1 MSSPVVMEMQILEQW
16 APVPSQTVELGHHM
30 CACKSPK
37 RSLKGPCYIL
47 LFLLLL
53 LLKLPL
59 LVFVSWDTP
68 RHLGVRAALC
78 RAVHCDARVRMRV
91 VDGPVLQVF
100 KERV

>member
-1 MSSPVVMEMQILEQW
+1 MGSRSKSNSGARPSHVCMQKPQ
-16 APVPSQTVELGHHM
+16 
-30 CACKSPK
+30 
-37 RSLKGPCYIL
+37 RSLKVPCYIL

-68 RHLGVRAALC
+68 RYLGVRAALC